1 LFEEGKLL
9 EVFRKAYSVEL
20 ANLPVISVFFIS
32 IVNTIIQLMFSH
44 TIRSLVFTF
53 ICLFTV
59 VGYAQD
65 RIQIG
70 PITGTSSLQT
80 RTIQVTGQPSSL
92 VNQAAR
98 LFDLHGGLKRVNTRA
113 DFNLS
118 FTASGASSVKL
129 AISSG
134 GRALWSGTFQG
145 PTQRDALA
153 QAADAA
159 VKNTLGI
166 PGFFQSKIA
175 FISDRTGKA
184 EVYVSD
190 ILFQAVRQLTRDGNQ
205 CLSPNLSPD
214 GRTLLYTSYHGT
226 GFPDIY
232 QVNLATGQ
240 RKVFA
245 GFKGTNTG
253 ATYSP
258 DGRMVAMVLSGTGNS
273 EIYLSNTQGGQVR
286 RLTRRSSLEADP
298 SFSPD
303 GRRIVFT
310 SDQMGGPQVYTMD
323 IQGRSITRVRTD
335 VSRNCSEPTWNP
347 ADTSQIAF
355 TAAVAGEF
363 EVAVYS
369 FKENRSRI
377 ISSGAGDAVHPA
389 WLNDGRHL
397 VYTERTSRYSRL
409 MVLDTVTG
417 NRARLSPTQLNNA
430 REASPVYLGR

>member
-1 LFEEGKLL
+1 MF
-9 EVFRKAYSVEL
+9 FRTVRILSIAI
-20 ANLPVISVFFIS
+20 ISL
-32 IVNTIIQLMFSH
+32 TA
-44 TIRSLVFTF
+44 LV
-53 ICLFTV
+53 V
-59 VGYAQD
+59 SAQD

-70 PITGTSSLQT
+70 PIEGTSSQQT
-80 RTIQVTGQPSSL
+80 RTIQVTGSPTSL
-92 VNQAAR
+92 VTQASR
-98 LFDLHGGLKRVNTRA
+98 LFDLHGGLKRVTTRA

-118 FTASGASSVKL
+118 FTAEGASGVKL
-129 AISSG
+129 AISSS
-134 GRALWSGTFQG
+134 GRALWSGSFQG
-145 PTQRDALA
+145 ATQRDALTK
-153 QAADAA
+153 AADTA
-159 VKNTLGI
+159 VSKTLGI

-184 EVYVSD
+184 EVYISD
-190 ILFQAVRQLTRDGNQ
+190 ILFQAVRQLSRDGNQ
-205 CLSPNLSPD
+205 CLSPNLAPD
-214 GRTLLYTSYHGT
+214 GRSLLYTSYHGT

-253 ATYSP
+253 ATFSP
-258 DGRMVAMVLSGTGNS
+258 DGRMVAMVLSGSGNS
-273 EIYLSNTQGGQVR
+273 EIYLSNSQGGQVR

-298 SFSPD
+298 AFSPD

-310 SDQMGGPQVYTMD
+310 SDQMGGPQIYTMD

-347 ADTSQIAF
+347 QDAAQIAF

-363 EVAVYS
+363 EVAVYN
-369 FKENRSRI
+369 FKEQRSRI

-397 VYTERTSRYSRL
+397 IYTERTSRYSRL
-409 MVLDTVTG
+409 VVLDTITG
-417 NRARLSPTQLNNA
+417 NRARLSPTQLNDA
-430 REASPVYLGR
+430 REASPIYQGR

>member
-1 LFEEGKLL
+1 MLFRIL
-9 EVFRKAYSVEL
+9 RT
-20 ANLPVISVFFIS
+20 LPIVI
-32 IVNTIIQLMFSH
+32 
-44 TIRSLVFTF
+44 
-53 ICLFTV
+53 ICLSAV
-59 VGYAQD
+59 IASAQD
-65 RIQIG
+65 RIEIG

-80 RTIQVTGQPSSL
+80 RTIQVTGQPASL
-92 VNQAAR
+92 VTQASR
-98 LFDLHGGLKRVNTRA
+98 LFDLHGGLKRVAARA
-113 DFNLS
+113 DFTLV
-118 FTASGASSVKL
+118 FTAEGGSGVKL
-129 AISSG
+129 AISSS
-134 GRALWSGTFQG
+134 GRALWSGSFQG
-145 PTQRDALA
+145 ATQRDALTK
-153 QAADAA
+153 AADAA
-159 VKNTLGI
+159 VTKTLGT

-190 ILFQAVRQLTRDGNQ
+190 ILFQAVRQLSRDGNQ

-214 GRTLLYTSYHGT
+214 GRSLLYTSYHGT

-232 QVNLATGQ
+232 HVNLATGQ

-253 ATYSP
+253 ATFSP
-258 DGRMVAMVLSGTGNS
+258 DGRMVAMVLSGSGNS
-273 EIYLSNTQGGQVR
+273 EIYLSNSQGGQVR

-298 SFSPD
+298 AFSPD
-303 GRRIVFT
+303 GRKIVFT
-310 SDQMGGPQVYTMD
+310 SDQMGGPQIYTMD
-323 IQGRSITRVRTD
+323 IQGRSIARVRTD

-347 ADTSQIAF
+347 QDASQIAF

-397 VYTERTSRYSRL
+397 IYTERTSRYSRL
-409 MVLDTVTG
+409 VVLDTVTG
-417 NRARLSPTQLNNA
+417 NRARLSPTQLNDA
-430 REASPVYLGR
+430 REASPIYIGR

>member
-1 LFEEGKLL
+1 MLSRTVRTL
-9 EVFRKAYSVEL
+9 
-20 ANLPVISVFFIS
+20 
-32 IVNTIIQLMFSH
+32 TIA
-44 TIRSLVFTF
+44 F
-53 ICLFTV
+53 ICLSGAV
-59 VGYAQD
+59 LIAQD

-70 PITGTSSLQT
+70 PITGTASQQT
-80 RTIQVTGQPSSL
+80 RTIQVTGSPTSL
-92 VNQAAR
+92 VTQASR
-98 LFDLHGGLKRVNTRA
+98 LFDLHGGLKRVTTRP
-113 DFNLS
+113 DFHLN
-118 FTASGASSVKL
+118 FTAEGASGVKL

-134 GRALWSGTFQG
+134 GRALWSGSFTG
-145 PTQRDALA
+145 ATQRDALTK
-153 QAADAA
+153 AADTA
-159 VKNTLGI
+159 VTKTIGI

-184 EVYVSD
+184 EVYISD
-190 ILFQAVRQLTRDGNQ
+190 ILFQAVRQLSRDSNQ

-214 GRTLLYTSYHGT
+214 GRSLLYTSYHGT

-253 ATYSP
+253 ATHSP
-258 DGRMVAMVLSGTGNS
+258 DGRMVAMVLSGSGNS
-273 EIYLSNTQGGQVR
+273 EIYLSNDQGGQVR

-298 SFSPD
+298 TFSPD
-303 GRRIVFT
+303 GRRIAFT
-310 SDQMGGPQVYTMD
+310 SDQMGGPQIYTMD

-347 ADTSQIAF
+347 QDASQIAF

-377 ISSGAGDAVHPA
+377 ISNGAGDAVHPA

-397 VYTERTSRYSRL
+397 IYTERTSRYSRL
-409 MVLDTVTG
+409 VVLDTITG